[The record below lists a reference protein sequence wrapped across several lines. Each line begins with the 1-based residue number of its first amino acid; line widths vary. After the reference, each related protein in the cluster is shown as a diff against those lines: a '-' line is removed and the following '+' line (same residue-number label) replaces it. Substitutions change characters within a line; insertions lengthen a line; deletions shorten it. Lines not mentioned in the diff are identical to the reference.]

1 MNSSIDIS
9 WIDQEDE
16 EGVIEKEPM
25 DQIQC
30 YYIYISEEEDDE
42 SDRKIKHVIKE
53 AQVLEECPNSP
64 NSSGLRP
71 AEFSGCEGSPQ
82 CPRQASLAPDTVLP
96 GSHTVLPGSH
106 TVLPGSHTV
115 LPGSHTGTFGPLTEA
130 RLIPH
135 SSKMM
140 GDQGV
145 TQDYRLEHKKPLLS
159 YRPVRLGLHL
169 PEQRKISTG
178 RLLQMIHSKK
188 NPPPTNPNTKYRL
201 MEILLY
207 NVESDVENIQNID
220 TNILKIVTISEEI
233 IIQPS
238 LCIFHEINS
247 LYFVFQEVEIET
259 YQPKPILKI
268 LSDINKGGKKT
279 KKVAFKDQEFRHTK
293 KRLSSPSP
301 PI

>member
-1 MNSSIDIS
+1 MNNSMIDIS

-16 EGVIEKEPM
+16 EGVIEKESM

-30 YYIYISEEEDDE
+30 YYIYISEEDDDE
-42 SDRKIKHVIKE
+42 SERKIKHVIKE
-53 AQVLEECPNSP
+53 AQVLEECPNS
-64 NSSGLRP
+64 
-71 AEFSGCEGSPQ
+71 
-82 CPRQASLAPDTVLP
+82 
-96 GSHTVLPGSH
+96 
-106 TVLPGSHTV
+106 
-115 LPGSHTGTFGPLTEA
+115 
-130 RLIPH
+130 
-135 SSKMM
+135 
-140 GDQGV
+140 
-145 TQDYRLEHKKPLLS
+145 
-159 YRPVRLGLHL
+159 

-188 NPPPTNPNTKYRL
+188 NPPQTNPNTKYRL

-207 NVESDVENIQNID
+207 NVESDVENLQNID
-220 TNILKIVTISEEI
+220 TNVLKIVTISEEI

-301 PI
+301 PNPARFSEG

>member
-1 MNSSIDIS
+1 MNNSLIDIS

-30 YYIYISEEEDDE
+30 YYIYISEDEYDE
-42 SDRKIKHVIKE
+42 SERKINYVMKE
-53 AQVLEECPNSP
+53 SQVLEECPN
-64 NSSGLRP
+64 
-71 AEFSGCEGSPQ
+71 
-82 CPRQASLAPDTVLP
+82 
-96 GSHTVLPGSH
+96 H
-106 TVLPGSHTV
+106 
-115 LPGSHTGTFGPLTEA
+115 
-130 RLIPH
+130 
-135 SSKMM
+135 
-140 GDQGV
+140 
-145 TQDYRLEHKKPLLS
+145 
-159 YRPVRLGLHL
+159 

-188 NPPPTNPNTKYRL
+188 NIPQVTNKGTKYRL

-207 NVESDVENIQNID
+207 NVEVESENIRNMVD
-220 TNILKIVTISEEI
+220 TNMLKIVTISEEI
-233 IIQPS
+233 RIPPS

-247 LYFVFQEVEIET
+247 LYFLFQEVEIDT

-268 LSDINKGGKKT
+268 LSDISKGAKKT

-301 PI
+301 PTLNK

>member
-1 MNSSIDIS
+1 MNNSTIDIS

-16 EGVIEKEPM
+16 EGVIEKESM

-30 YYIYISEEEDDE
+30 YYIYISEEDDDE
-42 SDRKIKHVIKE
+42 SERKIKHVIKE
-53 AQVLEECPNSP
+53 AQVLEECPNS
-64 NSSGLRP
+64 SGL
-71 AEFSGCEGSPQ
+71 
-82 CPRQASLAPDTVLP
+82 
-96 GSHTVLPGSH
+96 
-106 TVLPGSHTV
+106 
-115 LPGSHTGTFGPLTEA
+115 
-130 RLIPH
+130 
-135 SSKMM
+135 
-140 GDQGV
+140 
-145 TQDYRLEHKKPLLS
+145 
-159 YRPVRLGLHL
+159 
-169 PEQRKISTG
+169 RKISTG

-188 NPPPTNPNTKYRL
+188 TPPQDTNPNIKYRL

-207 NVESDVENIQNID
+207 NVESEIDNIQNID
-220 TNILKIVTISEEI
+220 TNLLKIVTISEEI

-247 LYFVFQEVEIET
+247 LYFVFQEVEIDM

-301 PI
+301 PT

>member
-1 MNSSIDIS
+1 MNNSTIDIS

-30 YYIYISEEEDDE
+30 YYIYISEEDDDE
-42 SDRKIKHVIKE
+42 EDENERKIKHVTKE
-53 AQVLEECPNSP
+53 AQVLEECTNS
-64 NSSGLRP
+64 
-71 AEFSGCEGSPQ
+71 
-82 CPRQASLAPDTVLP
+82 
-96 GSHTVLPGSH
+96 
-106 TVLPGSHTV
+106 
-115 LPGSHTGTFGPLTEA
+115 
-130 RLIPH
+130 
-135 SSKMM
+135 
-140 GDQGV
+140 
-145 TQDYRLEHKKPLLS
+145 
-159 YRPVRLGLHL
+159 

-188 NPPPTNPNTKYRL
+188 NPQPTTPGIKYRL

-207 NVESDVENIQNID
+207 NVESEMDNIQNID
-220 TNILKIVTISEEI
+220 TNSLKIVTISEEI

-247 LYFVFQEVEIET
+247 LYFLFQEVEIDT

-293 KRLSSPSP
+293 KRLSSPSK
-301 PI
+301 